1 MAEKF
6 VIRDTDESKTRMIME
21 PRFLARLRRIKAVWN
36 AAVFLARGGRFKVYL
51 DFSGIDPRILKPVK
65 VTIGHDGRI
74 LDLERERHNA
84 VSSAMQR
91 LSRLAGLTLA
101 GDDEHGFRVK
111 WNGWTRKTA
120 WEEAGFDVTHTP
132 TEFIVAPKGVGHV

>member
-6 VIRDTDESKTRMIME
+6 VIRDTDESKARMIME

-36 AAVFLARGGRFKVYL
+36 AAVFLARGGRYKVYL
-51 DFSGIDPRILKPVK
+51 DFSGIDSRILKPVR
-65 VTIGHDGRI
+65 VNIIHDGQVV
-74 LDLERERHNA
+74 DVEQNRHNA

-91 LSRLAGLTLA
+91 MSRLAGLTLA
-101 GDDEHGFRVK
+101 GDDEPGFRVK

-132 TEFIVAPKGVGHV
+132 TEFIVAPRG

>member
-6 VIRDTDESKTRMIME
+6 VIRDTDESKMRWIAK

-36 AAVFLARGGRFKVYL
+36 AAVFIARGGRFKVFL

-65 VTIGHDGRI
+65 VTIANDGRVV
-74 LDLERERHNA
+74 DVERERHNA

-91 LSRLAGLTLA
+91 MSRLAGLTLA
-101 GDDEHGFRVK
+101 GDDEPGFRVK

-132 TEFIVAPKGVGHV
+132 TEFIVAPRG

>member
-6 VIRDTDESKTRMIME
+6 VIRDTDESKVRWIAE

-36 AAVFLARGGRFKVYL
+36 AAVFIARGGRFKVFL

-65 VTIGHDGRI
+65 VTIANDGRVV
-74 LDLERERHNA
+74 DVERERHNA

-91 LSRLAGLTLA
+91 MARLAGLTLA
-101 GDDEHGFRVK
+101 GDDEPGFRVK

-132 TEFIVAPKGVGHV
+132 TEFIVAPRG

>member
-1 MAEKF
+1 MANPF
-6 VIRDTDESKTRMIME
+6 VFIDGKESNRLIPE
-21 PRFLARLRRIKAVWN
+21 PHIFRRIRRAKEVWN
-36 AAVFLARGGRFKVYL
+36 AFKFLVRGGKLKVYL